1 MVEGSGGGEISR
13 HAFNEC
19 TSTCHLGLLSGLN
32 KILQA
37 KPLIQYGHSIN
48 GVRLVVDFHVI
59 IQIKDN
65 SPDFFITDLQVW
77 SLLDEISFCV
87 RTVIVRREN
96 KNIPVNGK
104 HLHFACLVFQEKDI
118 HSGLIGPLVICRKGT
133 LHEESNV
140 PMDRREF
147 FLLFMAFDEKKSWY
161 YEKSK
166 RSWRIDSPEVKNSH
180 KFYGIF
186 PLTLICSD

>member
-1 MVEGSGGGEISR
+1 MVSIWLQI
-13 HAFNEC
+13 FN
-19 TSTCHLGLLSGLN
+19 
-32 KILQA
+32 
-37 KPLIQYGHSIN
+37 
-48 GVRLVVDFHVI
+48 VI

-65 SPDFFITDLQVW
+65 NPDLFITDLQVW

-87 RTVIVRREN
+87 RTVIVKREN
-96 KNIPVNGK
+96 KNIPMNDER
-104 HLHFACLVFQEKDI
+104 LHFVCLVFQEKDI
-118 HSGLIGPLVICRKGT
+118 HSGLIGPLLICRKGT
-133 LHEESNV
+133 LHEESNL

-147 FLLFMAFDEKKSWY
+147 VLLFMAFDEKKSWY

-166 RSWRIDSPEVKNSH
+166 RSWRINSPEVKNSH